1 MARKTKE
8 DAELT
13 YHALLDAATALFI
26 RQGIARTTLNNIALE
41 AGMTRG
47 AIYWHFDNKDA
58 VIQALWER
66 NTSTLHTSFINE
78 LKNLDANDSAGH
90 FRRTINNLLQTVVE
104 QPEIGAVIRIVMLS
118 VEFTDEQTELQ
129 RFLNSKYDE
138 IDSTVGNALT
148 RLQERSAL
156 LSPLAPKLI
165 AQGLMSYLLGLIH
178 VYLKPGQ
185 TRLDLKKNG
194 NQLLDLFLD
203 TILAS

>member
-66 NTSTLHTSFINE
+66 NTNALHTSFINE
-78 LKNLDANDSAGH
+78 LRKLDANDPAGH
-90 FRRTINNLLQTVVE
+90 FRKTIYNLLQNVVE
-104 QPEIGAVIRIVMLS
+104 RPEIGAVIRIVMLS

-138 IDSTVGNALT
+138 IDSTVGDALT
-148 RLQERSAL
+148 RLHEHNDL
-156 LSPLAPKLI
+156 LSPLPPKLI
-165 AQGLMSYLLGLIH
+165 GQGLMSYLLGLIH

-185 TRLDLKKNG
+185 TRLDLKQDG
-194 NQLLDLFLD
+194 EQLLNLFLD
-203 TILAS
+203 TILVS

>member
-26 RQGIARTTLNNIALE
+26 RQGIARTTLNNIASE

-78 LKNLDANDSAGH
+78 LGNLDVNDPAGH

-118 VEFTDEQTELQ
+118 VEFTDDQTELQ

-138 IDSTVGNALT
+138 IDSTVGDALT
-148 RLQERSAL
+148 SLQERNAL

-185 TRLDLKKNG
+185 TRLDLEKNG

>member
-26 RQGIARTTLNNIALE
+26 RQGIARTTLNNIASE

-78 LKNLDANDSAGH
+78 LSNLDVNDPAGH

-118 VEFTDEQTELQ
+118 VEFTDDQTELQ

-138 IDSTVGNALT
+138 IDSTVGDALT
-148 RLQERSAL
+148 SLQERNAL

-185 TRLDLKKNG
+185 TRLDLEKNG

>member
-13 YHALLDAATALFI
+13 YHSLLDAATALFI

-78 LKNLDANDSAGH
+78 LGNLDVNDPAGH

-138 IDSTVGNALT
+138 IDSTVGDALT

-185 TRLDLKKNG
+185 TRLDLEKNG

>member
-26 RQGIARTTLNNIALE
+26 RQGIARTTLNNIAAE

-78 LKNLDANDSAGH
+78 LRNLDVNDPAGH

-118 VEFTDEQTELQ
+118 VEFTDDQTELQ

-138 IDSTVGNALT
+138 IDSTVGDALT
-148 RLQERSAL
+148 SLQERNAL

-185 TRLDLKKNG
+185 TRLDLEKNG

>member
-26 RQGIARTTLNNIALE
+26 RQGIARTTLNNIAAE

-78 LKNLDANDSAGH
+78 LRNLDVNDPAGH
-90 FRRTINNLLQTVVE
+90 FRKTINNLL
-104 QPEIGAVIRIVMLS
+104 
-118 VEFTDEQTELQ
+118 
-129 RFLNSKYDE
+129 
-138 IDSTVGNALT
+138 
-148 RLQERSAL
+148 
-156 LSPLAPKLI
+156 
-165 AQGLMSYLLGLIH
+165 
-178 VYLKPGQ
+178 
-185 TRLDLKKNG
+185 
-194 NQLLDLFLD
+194 
-203 TILAS
+203 